1 MPTHVQQVT
10 MTHRNGFRSAL
21 LAVLVG
27 VLIGTATMARTAAQ
41 ATATSQL
48 PRYPIASS
56 ALLVVDPYNDFLSEG
71 GKAWERTKE
80 TATSQHLVEHMQQ
93 ALSAA
98 RAANLKV
105 FIVPHRRYRAGDWE
119 GARFLPYRQTLQGIQ
134 KGQLFAFGSWGGEFR
149 TEFAPKPGD
158 VVASEHWVSS
168 GFANTDLDMQLKQHG
183 VDHIVLMGMRANTCI
198 ESTLR
203 ESVELGYHATVLS
216 DAVAAFNPTEL
227 KASLEV
233 NYPIYTQALLTTEQ
247 FVAALAG
254 SK

>member
-1 MPTHVQQVT
+1 MNV
-10 MTHRNGFRSAL
+10 
-21 LAVLVG
+21 
-27 VLIGTATMARTAAQ
+27 IRTASVTVLAGLAIGVATAARPVAQ
-41 ATATSQL
+41 AEAPTPL
-48 PRYPIASS
+48 PRYPLAST
-56 ALLVVDPYNDFLSEG
+56 ALLIVDPYNDFLSEG
-71 GKAWERTKE
+71 GKAWPATKP
-80 TATSQHLVEHMQQ
+80 TATTQGLLEHMQQ

-105 FIVPHRRYRAGDWE
+105 FIVPHRRYRPGDWE
-119 GARFLPYRQTLQGIQ
+119 GDRFLPYRQTLQGMQ
-134 KGQLFAFGSWGGEFR
+134 KSQLFAFGSWGGEFR
-149 TEFAPKPGD
+149 SEFAPKPGD
-158 VVASEHWVSS
+158 VVASEHWISS

-183 VDHIVLMGMRANTCI
+183 IDHIVLMGMRANTCI

-233 NYPIYTQALLTTEQ
+233 NYPIYAHALLKTEQ
-247 FVAALAG
+247 FIAALAE